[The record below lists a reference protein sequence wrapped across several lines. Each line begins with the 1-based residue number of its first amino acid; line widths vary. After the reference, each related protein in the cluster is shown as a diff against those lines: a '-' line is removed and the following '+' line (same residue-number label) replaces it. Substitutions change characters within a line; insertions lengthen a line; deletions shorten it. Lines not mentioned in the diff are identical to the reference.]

1 MLHRLFRVILF
12 IVLLAFSPIL
22 APLGALL
29 WVVMGG
35 PNVYIGALQWAV
47 TGD

>member
-1 MLHRLFRVILF
+1 MLHRLFRVIVF
-12 IVLLAFSPIL
+12 IVLLCGSPIL

-29 WVVMGG
+29 WIVNGG
-35 PNVYIGALQWAV
+35 DNLYIEALCWSL

>member
-12 IVLLAFSPIL
+12 IILLGGSPIL
-22 APLGALL
+22 APLGALWWIVSGDNL
-29 WVVMGG
+29 
-35 PNVYIGALQWAV
+35 YIEALCWSV